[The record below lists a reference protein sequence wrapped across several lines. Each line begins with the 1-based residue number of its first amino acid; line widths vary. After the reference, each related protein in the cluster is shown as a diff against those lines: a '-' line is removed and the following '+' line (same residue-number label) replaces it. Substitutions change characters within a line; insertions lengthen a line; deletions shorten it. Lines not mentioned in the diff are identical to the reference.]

1 MDVLDE
7 HESTLAFAEIAL
19 GQIKALGQSASPRNF
34 AIWYHYATGYI
45 QPLNQSINEA
55 LTNNGSLSETDLEQ
69 IYDAYLSD
77 SR

>member
-1 MDVLDE
+1 MDVPDE
-7 HESTLAFAEIAL
+7 HERSLAFAEVAL

-55 LTNNGSLSETDLEQ
+55 LANNGSLSETDLEQ